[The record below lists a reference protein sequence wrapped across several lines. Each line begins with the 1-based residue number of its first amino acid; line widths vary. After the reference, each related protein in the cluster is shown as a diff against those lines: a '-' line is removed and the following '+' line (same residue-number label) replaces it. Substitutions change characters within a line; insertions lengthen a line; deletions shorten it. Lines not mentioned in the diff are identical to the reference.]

1 MASQF
6 CQFDC
11 KRKMLESVIETLQ
24 CYNCQAVP
32 GFKEEQ
38 RNRYNC
44 NENSHQLCEKCAISV
59 VGRYYFCMCGS
70 AVSRS
75 PNPVVHQILKGL
87 PVFCPHYKRGSR
99 EVFGKAENLEE
110 HLMDCIFRPVYCPSL
125 GCKELN
131 PFKDITDH
139 LISTHSIDSPKHSVK
154 LSLTEVSHSFFL
166 LTNGVSSGKLLAYWF
181 RKFEFNETILYL
193 VGKNVKGILYFWVY
207 IHGSHFEAQNYAYTL
222 SVEGKNGNKYSY
234 YDQVKPLD
242 WPAADIISFP
252 FALMIGIE
260 VAKKIRNEDQKWKI
274 EVTIHA
280 LKEEAKDEDIES
292 GVEDESD

>member
-1 MASQF
+1 MASQS

-44 NENSHQLCEKCAISV
+44 NENSHQLCEKCAPTISNL
-59 VGRYYFCMCGS
+59 CICGS
-70 AVSRS
+70 AVSRY

-99 EVFGKAENLEE
+99 EVFAKAENLEE

-131 PFKDITDH
+131 SFKDITDH
-139 LISTHSIDSPKHSVK
+139 LFSTHSVDLQSETHSVK
-154 LSLTEVSHSFFL
+154 LSLAKVSHSFLL
-166 LTNGVSSGKLLAYWF
+166 LTNTVSTQLPFETWL
-181 RKFEFNETILYL
+181 RKFEFNGTILYL
-193 VGKNVKGILYFWVY
+193 VGKNVNGLLYFWVK
-207 IHGSHFEAQNYAYTL
+207 IHGSPFEAKCFKYSL
-222 SVEGKNGNKYSY
+222 SVEGKNGNRFTYS
-234 YDQVKPLD
+234 DHVKPLD
-242 WPAADIISFP
+242 KKPEDVILEPS
-252 FALMIGIE
+252 ALIIGIE
-260 VAKKIRNEDQKWKI
+260 VAKKIRNKDLRWPL

-292 GVEDESD
+292 GVEDD